1 MEVDE
6 TTTGNEGNRGLLFMV
21 FTAIECS
28 FVCGHDDGYERSRL
42 RLSADGASFSFD
54 WSMVSPD
61 RDGLPDLA
69 DWHDDGG
76 IQCVGLHPVLPKG
89 LLEPVQGGGE
99 FQRETSPP
107 QDPHRDGEQRKVKHS
122 RFNLFGEP
130 AGHDPEA
137 CGSDRDGELWD
148 EPDGGDVNHL
158 LLEGEEEEGEEQEQE
173 DVPQL
178 ENLTETAYT
187 LHLWWRTH

>member
-1 MEVDE
+1 MKETVDFSSWCSRRL
-6 TTTGNEGNRGLLFMV
+6 NAVLFVAMMMAMSVQGCDLALMV
-21 FTAIECS
+21 
-28 FVCGHDDGYERSRL
+28 L
-42 RLSADGASFSFD
+42 QFSFD

-76 IQCVGLHPVLPKG
+76 VQCVGLHPVLPKG

-148 EPDGGDVNHL
+148 EPAGGDVNHL